1 MDLCLFLFNDNVSL
15 YHKRHSPLNFVIVN
29 SIYLD
34 LPKKKRGR
42 EGGGGDGEEE
52 QIKKMDKD
60 FALNLVIS

>member
-1 MDLCLFLFNDNVSL
+1 MFLFYDNVSL

-29 SIYLD
+29 FVYLD
-34 LPKKKRGR
+34 LPKKKRG
-42 EGGGGDGEEE
+42 GGGGEVE